1 MTTVYMNRAHSNYH
15 LIIIHLSKGRL
26 YRGLV
31 QLFNLRLCRS
41 CRLCDSGKPRPWQT
55 HQRDCLGIH
64 DHYDENNWSL
74 IIMKTILITIHN
86 STCTYWQ
93 KNIET
98 LSNPLAW
105 LLWLIQR
112 QRLQWTCPHFGLF
125 IDDDGYVMIWWW
137 LYDDMMMIIWWH
149 TIMMHIV
156 WWYGNMMTRQWQ
168 IWWFLG
174 LFCSLL
180 CWST

>member
-1 MTTVYMNRAHSNYH
+1 MPELSSLRFWETSPMEDPSARLSRYTWSLWRKH
-15 LIIIHLSKGRL
+15 LIID
-26 YRGLV
+26 Y
-31 QLFNLRLCRS
+31 
-41 CRLCDSGKPRPWQT
+41 
-55 HQRDCLGIH
+55 
-64 DHYDENNWSL
+64 YENNFDNN
-74 IIMKTILITIHN
+74 KEYILITF
-86 STCTYWQ
+86 
-93 KNIET
+93 
-98 LSNPLAW
+98 SNPSGW

-149 TIMMHIV
+149 TIMMHTV